1 MTHHNEEDILTATH
15 EAGHAV
21 AFFRLGIDL
30 KRVTIQPGKNMSG
43 HTLVTGSPIDPLQA
57 IKRVIGDLSGH
68 AALVVAGYG
77 PAIARDGA
85 GHDFNNAKELIT
97 EWALPGPLK
106 RWKAVAVT
114 LMRTPQ
120 NIAAVELV
128 AEELLARE
136 TLSGKYA
143 EALVEKSD
151 GLPEHVFKQYVS
163 AYCPEIL

>member
-1 MTHHNEEDILTATH
+1 M
-15 EAGHAV
+15 
-21 AFFRLGIDL
+21 
-30 KRVTIQPGKNMSG
+30 
-43 HTLVTGSPIDPLQA
+43 TGSPIDPLQA

-114 LMRTPQ
+114 LMRSEK

-151 GLPEHVFKQYVS
+151 GLPEHIFRQYVS